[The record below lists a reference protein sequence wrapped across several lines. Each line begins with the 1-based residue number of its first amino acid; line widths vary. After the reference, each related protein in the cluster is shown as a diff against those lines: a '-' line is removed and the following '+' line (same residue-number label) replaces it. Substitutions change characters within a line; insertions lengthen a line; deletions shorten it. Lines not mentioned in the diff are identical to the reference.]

1 MAAAFIKAENRTFVQ
16 TVGFTFVQRNGLE
29 LAGFAHAVE
38 DRYDFGIDMPCRRMR
53 HHLETFAFVSHFQQE
68 IAFADFGY
76 RFFHHHRLGCLSR
89 HFRQRVDTGVVFAF
103 LQVLLIFIAGGF
115 QSAVGVGKGAD
126 DAAEYDFLAEIFM
139 RIGVGDVFGG
149 AVNQITAGFGNA
161 VGVYALAFAVHQ
173 AVVGAFDKFGG
184 VLRFHLV
191 DDLRMLHKHAVEV
204 DIDGLDTVAGRGF
217 AYARMQF
224 DNGNA
229 V

>member
-1 MAAAFIKAENRTFVQ
+1 
-16 TVGFTFVQRNGLE
+16 
-29 LAGFAHAVE
+29 
-38 DRYDFGIDMPCRRMR
+38 
-53 HHLETFAFVSHFQQE
+53 
-68 IAFADFGY
+68 
-76 RFFHHHRLGCLSR
+76 
-89 HFRQRVDTGVVFAF
+89 
-103 LQVLLIFIAGGF
+103 
-115 QSAVGVGKGAD
+115 
-126 DAAEYDFLAEIFM
+126 M